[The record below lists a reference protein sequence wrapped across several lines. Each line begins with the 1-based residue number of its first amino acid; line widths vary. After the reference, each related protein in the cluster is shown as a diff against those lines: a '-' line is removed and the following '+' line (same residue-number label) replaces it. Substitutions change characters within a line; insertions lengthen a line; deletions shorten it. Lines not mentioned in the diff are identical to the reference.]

1 MKIDWQNPNVI
12 KTPKA
17 EKVNPICCCA
27 VHILLVAVQ
36 IKHANILCHF
46 NKTLDKFF
54 HNTAK
59 W

>member
-17 EKVNPICCCA
+17 EKVNPICCCS
-27 VHILLVAVQ
+27 VYVAVQ
-36 IKHANILCHF
+36 IKHADILCHF
-46 NKTLDKFF
+46 NKTLDRFF